1 MREASLTAEEQNRLL
16 AMTKTP
22 EVKTATERAP
32 LGSLNEEPVEA
43 MYL

>member
-1 MREASLTAEEQNRLL
+1 MKEASLTTEEQNRLL

-32 LGSLNEEPVEA
+32 LGALNEDPLET